1 MGSLHDRLWVPENLD
16 GDSHRPANLNKNH
29 DCSDRDTLGV
39 LSDQYLSLVAVVD
52 LPIILL
58 LRLFRH
64 A

>member
-1 MGSLHDRLWVPENLD
+1 MTENLD

-29 DCSDRDTLGV
+29 DSSDGDTLGI